1 MVGSLNRAKPANPS
15 FYGMSK
21 HTLEKT
27 KNDKPVS
34 GLLFKVLLIQRH
46 LSETTRLVIY
56 QARIKNDTLP
66 LLL

>member
-1 MVGSLNRAKPANPS
+1 
-15 FYGMSK
+15 
-21 HTLEKT
+21 
-27 KNDKPVS
+27 
-34 GLLFKVLLIQRH
+34 LLFKVLLIQRH

>member
-21 HTLEKT
+21 DTLEKT

-34 GLLFKVLLIQRH
+34 GLLF
-46 LSETTRLVIY
+46 
-56 QARIKNDTLP
+56 
-66 LLL
+66 